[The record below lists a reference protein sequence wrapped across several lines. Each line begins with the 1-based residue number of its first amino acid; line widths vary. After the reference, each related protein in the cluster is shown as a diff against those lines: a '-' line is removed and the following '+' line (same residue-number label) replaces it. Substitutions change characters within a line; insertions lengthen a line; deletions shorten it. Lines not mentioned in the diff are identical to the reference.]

1 MSVCW
6 HLLNTM
12 KKNLCI
18 ILVFNVIVS
27 GCAWFGGNNT
37 SSRKLTK
44 TNIPK
49 IPQSQKPG
57 GIGDNWRYIGTTNDN
72 SMIDEINVNSIS
84 SGVSSDNAQIFNFE
98 DRKTVTAPNK
108 FAYPTNEPRFK
119 YLISSWQIN
128 CSTQEYL
135 MRTTTLY
142 NDTGTKLTAYDYT
155 NNSNIKWLKLGN
167 GSFAQMQYNFICLNI
182 NRDLGY

>member
-6 HLLNTM
+6 HLLTKM
-12 KKNLCI
+12 KKRLCP
-18 ILVFNVIVS
+18 ILVLNIIIS
-27 GCAWFGGNNT
+27 GCAWFGG
-37 SSRKLTK
+37 SSTYSHKSGE

-49 IPQSQKPG
+49 LPQSQKPG
-57 GIGDNWRYIGTTNDN
+57 GTSDNWRYMGTTDD
-72 SMIDEINVNSIS
+72 SSIVDEININSIS
-84 SGVSSDNAQIFNFE
+84 SGVSSDNTQIFNFE
-98 DRKTVTAPNK
+98 DRKTVTAPTK

-128 CSTQEYL
+128 CSTKEYL

-142 NDTGTKLTAYDYT
+142 NDSGTKLTAYDYT

-167 GSFAQMQYNFICLNI
+167 GSFAHMQYNFVCLNI

>member
-1 MSVCW
+1 M
-6 HLLNTM
+6 M
-12 KKNLCI
+12 KKKFRI
-18 ILVFNVIVS
+18 ILFLNIVVS
-27 GCAWFGGNNT
+27 GCAWFGGT
-37 SSRKLTK
+37 GSSYKPSK

-49 IPQSQKPG
+49 LPQSQKPG
-57 GIGDNWRYIGTTNDN
+57 GTGDNWRYIGTTDDN
-72 SMIDEINVNSIS
+72 SMIDEINVNSIN
-84 SGVSSDNAQIFNFE
+84 SGVSTNNTQIFNFE

-142 NDTGTKLTAYDYT
+142 NESGTKLTAYDYI
-155 NNSNIKWLKLGN
+155 NDSNIKWLKLGN
-167 GSFAQMQYNFICLNI
+167 GSFAHMQYNFVCLNI